1 MKNKNLIRFLHSLV
15 LLPVLATSVATGG
28 PGKIESAPSVLAK
41 INIEAKGVLILNQ
54 KEDPLELTTEAR
66 ASAIDAYFRAYS
78 MPLHGT
84 GRTMVEEADRNG
96 LDWRLVAAI
105 GVRESTGGKHEC
117 KTQLAQGKKNPF
129 GWGGCKYGFP
139 SYEHA
144 IETVSRNL
152 GGKNPNTAFHYK
164 DKDTKAILQAYNP
177 PSIVPRYADQVI
189 NIMNAIGPVDL
200 GTVEALAKS

>member
-1 MKNKNLIRFLHSLV
+1 MQSLV
-15 LLPVLATSVATGG
+15 LLPVVATSFSLGNIQNTDTS
-28 PGKIESAPSVLAK
+28 PNLLAK
-41 INIEAKGVLILNQ
+41 INIEAERIGAFNQ
-54 KEDPLELTTEAR
+54 ARNSEALTKEAR
-66 ASAIDAYFRAYS
+66 AEAVDAYFKEHN
-78 MPLHGT
+78 MPLLGT
-84 GRTMVEEADRNG
+84 GITMVEEADKNG

>member
-1 MKNKNLIRFLHSLV
+1 MQSLV
-15 LLPVLATSVATGG
+15 LLPVVATSFSLGNIQNTDTS
-28 PGKIESAPSVLAK
+28 PNLLAK
-41 INIEAKGVLILNQ
+41 INIEAERIGDFNQ
-54 KEDPLELTTEAR
+54 ARNSEALTKEAR
-66 ASAIDAYFRAYS
+66 AEAVDAYFKEHN
-78 MPLHGT
+78 MPLLGT
-84 GRTMVEEADRNG
+84 GITMVEEADKNG